1 MSIEDKVVQFP
12 VPVIV
17 VAVSDN
23 GVIGDG
29 EKMPWYLPADLKRVK
44 RMTMGKP
51 LVMGRKTYQSIG
63 KPLPGRTN
71 IVVTRERGFKAEG
84 IEVVHDLDEALD
96 LARRVSLT
104 DGVDEIIVFG
114 GAEIYRQ
121 AFDKVKRLH
130 LTEIHIDA
138 EGQTRFPDFD
148 RAEWHE
154 TEREDHPAEGDTPAH
169 SFVTLERG

>member
-29 EKMPWYLPADLKRVK
+29 ETMPWHLPADLKRMK
-44 RMTMGKP
+44 RITMGKP
-51 LVMGRKTYQSIG
+51 LVMGRKTYRSIG
-63 KPLPGRTN
+63 RPLPGRTN
-71 IVVTRERGFKAEG
+71 IVVTRDRGFKVEG
-84 IEVVHDLDEALD
+84 VEIAHDLDEALD
-96 LARRVSLT
+96 LARRVALT

-121 AFDKVKRLH
+121 AFDKVQRIH
-130 LTEIHIDA
+130 LTEIHVDA
-138 EGQTRFPDFD
+138 EGQTRFPDYEKD
-148 RAEWHE
+148 EWKE
-154 TEREDHPAEGDTPAH
+154 TEREDLPADGDAPAH
-169 SFVTLERG
+169 SFVTLERI